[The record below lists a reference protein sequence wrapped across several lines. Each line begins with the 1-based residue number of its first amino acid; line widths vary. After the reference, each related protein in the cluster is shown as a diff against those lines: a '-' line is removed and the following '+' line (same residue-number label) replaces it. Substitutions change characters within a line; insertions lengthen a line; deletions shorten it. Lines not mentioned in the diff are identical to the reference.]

1 MSPEVSEYM
10 NLAFR
15 WLHVVSAIMWVGHLW
30 FFNFVNAQAVKT
42 YDDATKQKVIP
53 ELIPRALYWSR
64 WGAAFTWISGF
75 FLLGIVIYMGGV
87 IADPERQSVGLAS
100 GVGFSALFVVWGI
113 YEVLWSKLGKSESL
127 ATALSFALLVALS
140 FGLNL
145 VMSGRA
151 LFIHLGA
158 SSAPSWQST
167 PWMRIWPNQRRVLTA
182 IKAGTAP
189 PAAAAALAA
198 LRTKHNAYLSF
209 PLVFFMLSNH
219 FPTVYGSRLA
229 LGHCP
234 GVRGARVGSRQ
245 SDVRRVASA
254 RNHRV
259 LSCAKRRVGARW
271 LGLSRRARRGPH
283 PS

>member
-53 ELIPRALYWSR
+53 ELLPRALYWSR
-64 WGAAFTWISGF
+64 WGAAFTWISG

-127 ATALSFALLVALS
+127 ATALSFVLLVALS

-151 LFIHLGA
+151 LFIHIGA
-158 SSAPSWQST
+158 IFGTIMAINT
-167 PWMRIWPNQRRVLTA
+167 WMRIWPNQRRVLTA

-219 FPTVYGSRLA
+219 FPTVYGSDWRWVIAPVFVA
-229 LGHCP
+229 LGW
-234 GVRGARVGSRQ
+234 GVARAMFA
-245 SDVRRVASA
+245 ASQA
-254 RNHRV
+254 P
-259 LSCAKRRVGARW
+259 ATTEF
-271 LGLSRRARRGPH
+271 
-283 PS
+283 